1 MFGSGGRARTRP
13 AGFGYASRDSRSPKK
28 HALERST
35 RTPSL
40 IHAPRGTRRLEISR
54 LGNPRFW
61 SRLYVFFGRI
71 RIHADGIKILPKST
85 PKSSKHLPCSDT
97 QGLPGGRD
105 VLGRL
110 EDVLDR
116 LGDVGRHPGA
126 VQGPSW
132 SPAGGLLGPLG
143 GRPWASWAVL
153 GPPWAVLGPFGDR
166 LGVVLGLLWASWL
179 CWVRP
184 GAVVGAFWV
193 EPVVIYEK
201 SASPLWGR
209 PGRERS
215 DFSVPPHTLPPA
227 ASKPPVEGECVG
239 PFT

>member
-97 QGLPGGRD
+97 QGLPGGGTSWDVLKTSWTVLGTLGAILGPSKGRPGAPLGASWALLGA
-105 VLGRL
+105 VLGRPGPCWGRRGPSL
-110 EDVLDR
+110 GR
-116 LGDVGRHPGA
+116 LGTVLA
-126 VQGPSW
+126 S
-132 SPAGGLLGPLG
+132 
-143 GRPWASWAVL
+143 SWAFFGPHGCVGSVL
-153 GPPWAVLGPFGDR
+153 GPSLARFGWNPW
-166 LGVVLGLLWASWL
+166 
-179 CWVRP
+179 
-184 GAVVGAFWV
+184 
-193 EPVVIYEK
+193 
-201 SASPLWGR
+201 
-209 PGRERS
+209 
-215 DFSVPPHTLPPA
+215 
-227 ASKPPVEGECVG
+227 
-239 PFT
+239 